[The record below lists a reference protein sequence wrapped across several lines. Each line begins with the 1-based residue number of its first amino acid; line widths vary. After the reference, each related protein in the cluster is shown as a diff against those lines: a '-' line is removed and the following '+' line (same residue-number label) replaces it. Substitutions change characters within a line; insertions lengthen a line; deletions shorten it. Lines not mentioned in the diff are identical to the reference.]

1 MVWFRRQDQDI
12 ILHVQVQARA
22 STDAVV
28 GVIGDY
34 LKIRITAPPVEGR
47 ANEHL
52 IAYLAKLFGV
62 PKNSVVLER
71 GESAKHKVLRI
82 RSPKKLPDIIER
94 DPGLPH
100 G

>member
-1 MVWFRRQDQDI
+1 VVWFRREGPDI
-12 ILHVQVQARA
+12 ILHVQVQPRA
-22 STDAVV
+22 STDAVA

-34 LKIRITAPPVEGR
+34 LKIRIAAPPVEGR

-62 PKNSVVLER
+62 PKNSVILER
-71 GESAKHKVLRI
+71 GDTAKRKVVRV
-82 RSPKKLPDIIER
+82 RSPGKLPDIL
-94 DPGLPH
+94 GLKS